1 MPGISLQIS
10 LHRNFPTYLPN
21 YFGHLKSIFSCKYHY
36 LSVICKFCN
45 KNLLF
50 SPGFKYMYNIPYRN
64 TSLYPLEHCS
74 TWNISTKKSRYE
86 FGKFADPNRKWKIP
100 VFIPNY
106 FRWQKGV
113 QDKYLYMVVKI
124 NRSIDW
130 KETSIWPDTK
140 LRPITVLNSVHKRKL
155 FIAQKWNKIQ
165 GLQDKTGY
173 TVKKEMK
180 CSGESEIQLKKFV
193 IIHENRKSM
202 N

>member
-50 SPGFKYMYNIPYRN
+50 SPGFKYMYNITNRN

-74 TWNISTKKSRYE
+74 TGNISTKKSRYL

-140 LRPITVLNSVHKRKL
+140 LRPITASAHRCKL
-155 FIAQKWNKIQ
+155 LIAQKWN
-165 GLQDKTGY
+165 
-173 TVKKEMK
+173 
-180 CSGESEIQLKKFV
+180 
-193 IIHENRKSM
+193 
-202 N
+202 